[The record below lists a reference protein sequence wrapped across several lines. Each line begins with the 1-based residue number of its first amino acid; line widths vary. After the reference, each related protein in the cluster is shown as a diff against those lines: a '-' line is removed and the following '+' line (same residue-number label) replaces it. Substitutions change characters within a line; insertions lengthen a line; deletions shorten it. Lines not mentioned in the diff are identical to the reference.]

1 MQGVC
6 VCVCVCVRACVCVCV
21 CVRVCVC
28 VCVCVHAHV
37 LIYFRNL
44 QDSCKDQTG
53 FVESFLSQNVGKT
66 SELDGLQHVAILLD
80 PPIRL
85 SKPSQSSNRIK

>member
-1 MQGVC
+1 M
-6 VCVCVCVRACVCVCV
+6 CVCV

-28 VCVCVHAHV
+28 VDNF
-37 LIYFRNL
+37 IIL
-44 QDSCKDQTG
+44 QGGGDDDDSCKDQTK

-80 PPIRL
+80 PPTRP